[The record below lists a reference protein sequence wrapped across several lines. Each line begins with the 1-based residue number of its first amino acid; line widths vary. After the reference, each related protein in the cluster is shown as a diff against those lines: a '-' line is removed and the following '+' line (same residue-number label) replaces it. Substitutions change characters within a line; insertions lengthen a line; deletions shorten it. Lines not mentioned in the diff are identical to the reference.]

1 MTKQNIHIINLKI
14 LFDILEEIKSELN
27 FEIFHYEDTKKFLEF
42 LQNNRVDNFLV
53 LTKKIN
59 NQLKSIA
66 SLDRKQIFVLSDSP
80 ISINK
85 LIENLNIQLIKLKYN
100 QQSQI
105 NINDYNLNLN
115 SRFNSK
121 KTKQLKL
128 TQKEIDIILFLSEKS
143 SPQSV
148 NILQSFVW
156 KYEVGLET
164 HTVET
169 HIYRLRKKIKDI
181 FNDDN
186 FIKSQDDGYTI

>member
-1 MTKQNIHIINLKI
+1 MTKQNIHIINLKT

-115 SRFNSK
+115 SRFFSK

>member
-115 SRFNSK
+115 SRFFSK